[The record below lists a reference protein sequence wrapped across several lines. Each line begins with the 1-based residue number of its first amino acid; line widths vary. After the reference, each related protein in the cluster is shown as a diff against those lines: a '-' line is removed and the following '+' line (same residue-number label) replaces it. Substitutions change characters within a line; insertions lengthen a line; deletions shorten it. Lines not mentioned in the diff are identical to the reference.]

1 MIYQYR
7 LPISGLSINN
17 HASYTNYRNV
27 NLQFE
32 VTGNSS
38 IASYL
43 IEEIGSNGQV
53 MKRSGWADYFGAAG
67 TPSISYR
74 LASGDGPRTLRL
86 KLRDKD
92 GYELRSVDSATITL
106 DTQRPAI
113 SLKGNATESI
123 MQGQAYTDAG
133 ATASDNIDGN
143 ISSQIQVVNS
153 FNINQ
158 LGTYTVTYNIVD
170 RAGNNAP
177 QVTREVKVVDKN
189 PASDYIIK

>member
-1 MIYQYR
+1 
-7 LPISGLSINN
+7 
-17 HASYTNYRNV
+17 
-27 NLQFE
+27 
-32 VTGNSS
+32 
-38 IASYL
+38 
-43 IEEIGSNGQV
+43 
-53 MKRSGWADYFGAAG
+53 
-67 TPSISYR
+67 
-74 LASGDGPRTLRL
+74 
-86 KLRDKD
+86 
-92 GYELRSVDSATITL
+92 VDSATITL

-123 MQGQAYTDAG
+123 MQSQAYTDAG